1 MRVNAMSDPAKAGD
15 DRSGF
20 VPAKAGHYRIWMLAA
35 ATICL
40 LRSPGVDAQAAARR
54 SLQSAKSLTCAFQ
67 TLATGTWNNA
77 ETVAEIKPS
86 KLSLR
91 FEAIDTQ
98 DGTAQVA
105 GMLGPSYAVAR
116 LTEGTLHLMTIDNA
130 GPLYVT
136 TVFDRETRGGKLKA
150 VHTRHEYTDVS
161 LPGFTSR
168 PEQYYGECEVGQ

>member
-1 MRVNAMSDPAKAGD
+1 MSIKRSIPALVFILALLAGPRALNAQGSVRK
-15 DRSGF
+15 R
-20 VPAKAGHYRIWMLAA
+20 LE
-35 ATICL
+35 T
-40 LRSPGVDAQAAARR
+40 
-54 SLQSAKSLTCAFQ
+54 AKSLSCIFPVY
-67 TLATGTWNNA
+67 ATGTWTNDQPRA
-77 ETVAEIKPS
+77 EVKVS

-91 FEAIDTQ
+91 VEAIDTQ
-98 DGTAQVA
+98 EGTAQVV
-105 GMLGPSYAVAR
+105 GTFGVSYAVAR

-136 TVFDRETRGGKLKA
+136 TVFDRETASGRLKA